1 MTIWFKYTKTST
13 TEKKLERIKKE
24 QARDTINHWES
35 EWWDEYGSASQSDFT
50 AGCLYLH
57 IHLHI
62 CLHSTLQ
69 KRDRRVQS
77 QYRHKHTRHLFTNLT
92 DMHACVSVHSCI
104 PGNLVCLLV
113 FWLLVMCMDLCVI
126 TAGAFVL
133 WYQRIMLLFILI
145 FLCIRLTSSTDWN
158 KAVWTTTEYFENP
171 LDLKPL
177 DLHINIY

>member
-69 KRDRRVQS
+69 KKDRCVRS
-77 QYRHKHTRHLFTNLT
+77 QYMHKHTRHLFTNLT
-92 DMHACVSVHSCI
+92 DVHAS
-104 PGNLVCLLV
+104 
-113 FWLLVMCMDLCVI
+113 I
-126 TAGAFVL
+126 TAPVYSWKPSMLVTYLIGCFVYGFVL
-133 WYQRIMLLFILI
+133 SQWVHLSCGIFILI
-145 FLCIRLTSSTDWN
+145 FFMYQISVEQRL
-158 KAVWTTTEYFENP
+158 E
-171 LDLKPL
+171 
-177 DLHINIY
+177 